1 MELRALRYF
10 VTVAEELHFG
20 RAAGRLHVAQ
30 PAVSQQIARL
40 ERELGTRLLDRS
52 PHKVALTTAGSRVLD
67 AARDALAAADRVA
80 VAARLGWGGNT
91 VRIGTAAG
99 LTARLE
105 RGIDAL
111 HAQHPEFEVVLA
123 DLPLADRLAALRR
136 GELDLAL
143 ARGQV
148 FGPGLRVLP
157 AWTEPL
163 HAVVPACHW
172 LAGRDVVTLRELAA
186 SALRLPCQTNHPE
199 LHNAAIASLHAAR
212 VQPLLGRPAGSA
224 AETVVEI
231 GLSSLGGGPGNWTL
245 LPADLVEVAGS
256 SRVRSIPLDPPAYVT
271 GCVITVADHLP
282 GCVEKAIS
290 AFRDAVA

>member
-1 MELRALRYF
+1 VELRALRYF
-10 VTVAEELHFG
+10 VTVAEERHFG
-20 RAAGRLHVAQ
+20 RAAERLHVAQ

-52 PHKVALTTAGSRVLD
+52 PRKVALTDAGTRVLD

-80 VAARLGWGGNT
+80 VAARLGWGSTT

-111 HAQHPEFEVVLA
+111 HAQHPEFELVLA
-123 DLPLADRLAALRR
+123 DLPLTDRLTALRR

-143 ARGQV
+143 ARGRI
-148 FGPGLRVLP
+148 FGPGLRALP

-163 HAVVPACHW
+163 HAVVSVRHP
-172 LAGRDVVTLRELAA
+172 LARRDAVALRELAG
-186 SALRLPCQTNHPE
+186 STLRLPCVTSDPE
-199 LHNAAIASLHAAR
+199 LHDAVSSALNAAD
-212 VQPLLGRPAGSA
+212 VQPLLGRPAGA
-224 AETVVEI
+224 AADTVVEI
-231 GLSSLGGGPGNWTL
+231 GSSGPDEPGSWAL
-245 LPADLVEVAGS
+245 LPADLVDLAGS
-256 SRVRSIPLDPPAYVT
+256 SRVRSIPLDPPAHVT

-282 GCVEKAIS
+282 DCVDKAVE
-290 AFRDAVA
+290 AFRHAVA

>member
-1 MELRALRYF
+1 VELRALRYF
-10 VTVAEELHFG
+10 VAVAEERHFG
-20 RAAGRLHVAQ
+20 RAAERLHVAQ

-52 PHKVALTTAGSRVLD
+52 PRKVALTGAGTRVLD
-67 AARDALAAADRVA
+67 AARDALSAADRVA
-80 VAARLGWGGNT
+80 AAARLAWGGTT

-111 HAQHPEFEVVLA
+111 HAQHPEFELVLA

-143 ARGQV
+143 ARGRI
-148 FGPGLRVLP
+148 FGPGLRALP

-163 HAVVPACHW
+163 HAVVSVHHP
-172 LAGRDVVTLRELAA
+172 LARRDVVALRELAG
-186 SALRLPCQTNHPE
+186 SMLRLPCKTSHPE
-199 LHNAAIASLHAAR
+199 LHDAASSALNAADM
-212 VQPLLGRPAGSA
+212 QPLLGRPAGSA
-224 AETVVEI
+224 ADTVVEI
-231 GLSSLGGGPGNWTL
+231 GSSGSDGPGSWAL
-245 LPADLVEVAGS
+245 LPADLVDLAGS
-256 SRVRSIPLDPPAYVT
+256 SRVRSIPLDPPANVT
-271 GCVITVADHLP
+271 GCVITVADRLP
-282 GCVEKAIS
+282 GCVEKAVE

>member
-10 VTVAEELHFG
+10 VAVAEERHFG
-20 RAAGRLHVAQ
+20 RAAERLHVAQ

-40 ERELGTRLLDRS
+40 ERELGVRLLDRS
-52 PHKVALTTAGSRVLD
+52 PRKVALTDVGTRVLD
-67 AARDALAAADRVA
+67 AARDALAAADRVT
-80 VAARLGWGGNT
+80 VTARLAWGGTT

-111 HAQHPEFEVVLA
+111 HAQYPEFELVLA

-143 ARGQV
+143 ARGRI
-148 FGPGLRVLP
+148 FGPGLRALP

-163 HAVVPACHW
+163 HAVVSLRHP
-172 LAGRDVVTLRELAA
+172 LARRDVVALRELTG
-186 SALRLPCQTNHPE
+186 STLRLPCKTNHPE
-199 LHNAAIASLHAAR
+199 LHDAAISALNAADVQQSLF
-212 VQPLLGRPAGSA
+212 GRPAGSA

-231 GLSSLGGGPGNWTL
+231 GSSGSDGPGSWAL
-245 LPADLVEVAGS
+245 LPADLVDVAGS
-256 SRVRSIPLDPPAYVT
+256 SRVRSIPLDPPAHVT

-282 GCVEKAIS
+282 GCVEKAAE

>member
-1 MELRALRYF
+1 VELRALRYF
-10 VTVAEELHFG
+10 VTVAEERHFG
-20 RAAGRLHVAQ
+20 RAAARLHVAQ

-52 PHKVALTTAGSRVLD
+52 PRKVALTDAGTRVLD

-80 VAARLGWGGNT
+80 VAACLAWGGTT
-91 VRIGTAAG
+91 VRIGTTAG

-111 HAQHPEFEVVLA
+111 HAQHPEFELVLA
-123 DLPLADRLAALRR
+123 DLPLGDRLAALRR

-143 ARGQV
+143 ARGRI
-148 FGPGLRVLP
+148 FRPGLRAFP

-163 HAVVPACHW
+163 HAVVSVRHP
-172 LAGRDVVTLRELAA
+172 LARRDIVALRELAG
-186 SALRLPCQTNHPE
+186 STLRLPCKTSHPE
-199 LHNAAIASLHAAR
+199 LHDAAISALNAVG

-224 AETVVEI
+224 ADTVVEI
-231 GLSSLGGGPGNWTL
+231 GSSGSDGPGSWVL
-245 LPADLVEVAGS
+245 LPSDLVDLAGS
-256 SRVRSIPLDPPAYVT
+256 SRVRSIPLDPPAHVT
-271 GCVITVADHLP
+271 GSVITVADHLP
-282 GCVEKAIS
+282 GCVEKAVA

>member
-1 MELRALRYF
+1 VELRALRYF
-10 VTVAEELHFG
+10 VTVAEERHFG
-20 RAAGRLHVAQ
+20 RAAERLHVAQ

-52 PHKVALTTAGSRVLD
+52 PRKVALTDAGTRVLD
-67 AARDALAAADRVA
+67 AARDALAAADQVA
-80 VAARLGWGGNT
+80 VAARFAWSGTT
-91 VRIGTAAG
+91 VRVGTAAG

-111 HAQHPEFEVVLA
+111 RAQHPEFELVLA

-143 ARGQV
+143 ARGRI
-148 FGPGLRVLP
+148 FGPGLRALP

-163 HAVVPACHW
+163 HAVVSVRHP
-172 LAGRDVVTLRELAA
+172 LARRDVVTLRELAG
-186 SALRLPCQTNHPE
+186 STLRLPCKSNHPE
-199 LHNAAIASLHAAR
+199 LHDAAVSALNAAGA
-212 VQPLLGRPAGSA
+212 QPLLGRPAGSA
-224 AETVVEI
+224 LDTVVEI
-231 GLSSLGGGPGNWTL
+231 GSSGSDGPGSWAL
-245 LPADLVEVAGS
+245 LPADLVDLAGS
-256 SRVRSIPLDPPAYVT
+256 SRVRSIPLDPPAHVP

-282 GCVEKAIS
+282 GCVEKAVE

>member
-1 MELRALRYF
+1 VELRALRYF
-10 VTVAEELHFG
+10 VTVAEERHFG
-20 RAAGRLHVAQ
+20 RAAERLHVAQ

-52 PHKVALTTAGSRVLD
+52 PRKVTLTEAGTRVLD

-80 VAARLGWGGNT
+80 VAARLGWGGTT

-111 HAQHPEFEVVLA
+111 RAQHPEFDLVLA
-123 DLPLADRLAALRR
+123 DLPLTDRLTALRR

-143 ARGQV
+143 ARGRI

-163 HAVVPACHW
+163 HAVVSVRHP
-172 LAGRDVVTLRELAA
+172 LARRDVVALRELAG
-186 SALRLPCQTNHPE
+186 STLRLPCVTSDPE
-199 LHNAAIASLHAAR
+199 LHDAASSALNAAD
-212 VQPLLGRPAGSA
+212 VQPLLGRPAGA
-224 AETVVEI
+224 TPDTVVEI
-231 GLSSLGGGPGNWTL
+231 GSSGSDEPGSWAL
-245 LPADLVEVAGS
+245 LPADLVDLAGS
-256 SRVRSIPLDPPAYVT
+256 SRVRSIPLDPPAHLT

-282 GCVEKAIS
+282 GCVEKAVE

>member
-10 VTVAEELHFG
+10 VTVAEERHFG
-20 RAAGRLHVAQ
+20 RAAERLHVAQ

-52 PHKVALTTAGSRVLD
+52 PRKVALTDAGTRVLD
-67 AARDALAAADRVA
+67 AARDALAAADQVA
-80 VAARLGWGGNT
+80 VAARFAWSGTT
-91 VRIGTAAG
+91 VRVGTAAG

-111 HAQHPEFEVVLA
+111 RAQHPEFELVLA

-143 ARGQV
+143 ARGRI
-148 FGPGLRVLP
+148 FGPGLRALP

-163 HAVVPACHW
+163 HAVVSVRHP
-172 LAGRDVVTLRELAA
+172 LARRDVVTLRELAG
-186 SALRLPCQTNHPE
+186 STLRLPCKSNHPE
-199 LHNAAIASLHAAR
+199 LHDAAVSALNAAGA
-212 VQPLLGRPAGSA
+212 QPLLGRPAGSA
-224 AETVVEI
+224 LDTVVEI
-231 GLSSLGGGPGNWTL
+231 GSSGSDGPGSWAL
-245 LPADLVEVAGS
+245 LPADLVDLAGS
-256 SRVRSIPLDPPAYVT
+256 SRVRSIPLDPPAHVP

-282 GCVEKAIS
+282 GCVEKAVE